1 MPRAKSIYIFGEPQS
16 GKSVVLLGIMELLS
30 RHVQK
35 LGFFR
40 PLVREGETKD
50 SAIRLISNRYH
61 LPFSNRVKYGMTF
74 EKARTFVAEE
84 KYDEVLKR
92 ILGEYGSLESHCD
105 VVVCL
110 GTGFHDIPPGLA
122 LDFNIDVAN
131 NLGALAAPVAT
142 GFGQTPQEVISR
154 SLVLLNLLEA
164 KRCEVL
170 ALFVNRVN
178 PKCVDEVLALLAK

>member
-1 MPRAKSIYIFGEPQS
+1 MPKAKSIYIFGAEPQA

-40 PLVREGETKD
+40 PLVHEGETKD
-50 SAIRLISNRYH
+50 DAIRLISNRYR

-92 ILGEYGSLESHCD
+92 INTSVALPQAKPAGDSAAKTQPSAPAQK
-105 VVVCL
+105 
-110 GTGFHDIPPGLA
+110 PP
-122 LDFNIDVAN
+122 
-131 NLGALAAPVAT
+131 AAPGARPT
-142 GFGQTPQEVISR
+142 GKAF
-154 SLVLLNLLEA
+154 
-164 KRCEVL
+164 K
-170 ALFVNRVN
+170 
-178 PKCVDEVLALLAK
+178 LLAISALSIVP